1 MNKKFLYF
9 QDGSNNGYAYP
20 VTNLVNMHENSATTV
35 DLLFTSSLNQ
45 DSNDSDALA
54 SSDSVRIT
62 VTSGKAKE
70 VMQAIV
76 EKINEVDGPR
86 TEDFIVIA
94 DNTNQVYL
102 TADITDVSETVEAL

>member
-9 QDGSNNGYAYP
+9 QRGPETIGAYP
-20 VTNLVNMHENSATTV
+20 VENLVAMFESGATAVKLFLKSRLGANADGVTANDTV
-35 DLLFTSSLNQ
+35 EL
-45 DSNDSDALA
+45 
-54 SSDSVRIT
+54 T

-86 TEDFIVIA
+86 TDDFIVIA

-102 TADITDVSETVEAL
+102 TADITDVAETIGT

>member
-1 MNKKFLYF
+1 MNTKFLYF
-9 QDGSNNGYAYP
+9 QDGSNNGYLYP

-35 DLLFTSSLNQ
+35 DLLFTSSLDPAVVAN
-45 DSNDSDALA
+45 
-54 SSDSVRIT
+54 DSVRIT

-86 TEDFIVIA
+86 TDDFIVIA

-102 TADITDVSETVEAL
+102 TADITDVAETIGS